1 MVVSCEQD
9 RALCNKALS
18 MSLPVVSTEFLLTGI
33 LQQRVDLQAY
43 SLTSS
48 LNTSNQPA
56 APKAAAR
63 GRRK

>member
-9 RALCNKALS
+9 RALCVKAVS

-33 LQQRVDLQAY
+33 LQQRVDLLAY

-56 APKAAAR
+56 VHKAAAR

>member
-9 RALCNKALS
+9 RALCEKASS

-33 LQQRVDLQAY
+33 LQQKVDLQAY
-43 SLTSS
+43 SLASS
-48 LNTSNQPA
+48 PKAANQTA
-56 APKAAAR
+56 APKAPAR